1 MLLNQ
6 FHTSKIYNLV
16 WVKRNDLPCLTLNGF
31 RSVPCYYILGKSS
44 PVNSYNTVNS
54 NFDFTYCYQNTRLW
68 TINPYRFSPMYLSFS
83 VTRIWLKNS
92 CCQNT
97 DSKSFVIN
105 HRKSIRGIMVATNIF
120 AVMKWKEQPI
130 VVSKLLLYWWEMV
143 LISMVLFNLISV
155 MWIVFMIY
163 LKTSY
168 SFQIEFVTDS

>member
-1 MLLNQ
+1 
-6 FHTSKIYNLV
+6 
-16 WVKRNDLPCLTLNGF
+16 
-31 RSVPCYYILGKSS
+31 
-44 PVNSYNTVNS
+44 
-54 NFDFTYCYQNTRLW
+54 
-68 TINPYRFSPMYLSFS
+68 
-83 VTRIWLKNS
+83 
-92 CCQNT
+92 
-97 DSKSFVIN
+97 
-105 HRKSIRGIMVATNIF
+105 MVATNIF